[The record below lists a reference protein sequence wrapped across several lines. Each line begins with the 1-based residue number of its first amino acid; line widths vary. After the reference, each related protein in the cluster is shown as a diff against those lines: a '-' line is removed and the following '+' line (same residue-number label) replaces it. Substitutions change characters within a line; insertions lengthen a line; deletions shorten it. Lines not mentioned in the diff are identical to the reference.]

1 LIGEDRSKALHK
13 QLQRGKLLVYS
24 LWEQPFVEANSTLQ
38 LFTKRQANQFPIF
51 ITSDSQG
58 RGLDFGSS
66 SEIEASGGVYL
77 VLAKLPPTFL

>member
-1 LIGEDRSKALHK
+1 M
-13 QLQRGKLLVYS
+13 YS

-66 SEIEASGGVYL
+66 S
-77 VLAKLPPTFL
+77 KD